1 MRAVGQDDS
10 KGLLDLDLLPALAAL
25 TDLTAGA
32 VVVSV
37 ALPAPLASCAAG
49 AVGAVVV
56 SVAARALVLKSLA
69 PVHAG
74 ARRVCIDFGCMASAL
89 LTRCLLCLP
98 HL

>member
-1 MRAVGQDDS
+1 
-10 KGLLDLDLLPALAAL
+10 
-25 TDLTAGA
+25 
-32 VVVSV
+32 
-37 ALPAPLASCAAG
+37 
-49 AVGAVVV
+49 VGAVVV